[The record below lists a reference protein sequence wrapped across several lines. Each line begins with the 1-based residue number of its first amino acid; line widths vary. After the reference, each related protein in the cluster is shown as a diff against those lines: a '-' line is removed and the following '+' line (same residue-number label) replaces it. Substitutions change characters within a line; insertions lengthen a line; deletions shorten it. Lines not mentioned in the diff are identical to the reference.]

1 MKIAVDAMGGDYAPR
16 EIVLGA
22 VRANRE
28 LGIDVVLVGNER
40 PVKEELRSHH
50 AEDLIPVV
58 DAPEIIGM
66 NEPPA
71 GAVRRKRNSSI
82 VKAVELVKNGNAAAL
97 VSAGSTGAVMAAS
110 LLHWGRIKSIG
121 RPAIATLLPN
131 CNGGTLLLD
140 AGANTDCSPKHLL
153 QFAIMGSLYSELILG
168 VKNPAVGL
176 LNIGEEE
183 TKGNELALSAY
194 SLLKESGVN
203 FTGNVE
209 GRDVFNGT
217 VDVVVCD
224 GFVGNIVLKTGEG
237 LAATLFNTIRDEVSK
252 SMLAKLGAVLIIPV
266 LKGLKRK
273 MDYAEYGGAPLLG
286 VNGITIIAHG
296 SSNSTAIKNAIQLAR
311 NLAEKDIVT
320 AIRDGVIAMAG
331 TEVRRLD
338 A

>member
-22 VRANRE
+22 VRARRE
-28 LGIDVVLVGNER
+28 LGIDVILVGNEIQ
-40 PVKEELRSHH
+40 VTKELKSQK
-50 AEDLIPVV
+50 AEHLIPVV
-58 DAPEIIGM
+58 NAAEIIAM
-66 NEPPA
+66 NESPA

-82 VKAVELVKNGNAAAL
+82 VKAVEIIKEGNAAAL
-97 VSAGSTGAVMAAS
+97 VSAGSTGAAMAAS

-131 CNGGTLLLD
+131 RNGGTLLLD

-183 TKGNELALSAY
+183 TKGNELTLSAY

-203 FTGNVE
+203 FIGNVE
-209 GRDVFNGT
+209 GRDIFSGVA
-217 VDVVVCD
+217 DVVVCD
-224 GFVGNIVLKTGEG
+224 GFVGNVVLKTGEG
-237 LAATLFNTIRDEVSK
+237 LATALFNTIREEISK
-252 SMLAKLGAVLIIPV
+252 SVLAKLGATLIIPL
-266 LKGLKRK
+266 LKELKRK

-296 SSNSTAIKNAIQLAR
+296 SSNSTAIKNAIQLAK

-320 AIRDGVIAMAG
+320 AIREGVVAMAG
-331 TEVRRLD
+331 REVKRLD